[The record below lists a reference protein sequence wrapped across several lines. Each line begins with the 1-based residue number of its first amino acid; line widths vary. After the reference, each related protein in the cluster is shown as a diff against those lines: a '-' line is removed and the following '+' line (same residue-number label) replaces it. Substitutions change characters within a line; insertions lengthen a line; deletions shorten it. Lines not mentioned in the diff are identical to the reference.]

1 MDQFFKVIKAPEEI
15 LILIKGFANM
25 LCHNELLL
33 RMVALLCVV
42 DLKLSS
48 DVKYIRQVYSP
59 RHNPVSSRMSLRTGG
74 LEYSYHE
81 QV

>member
-48 DVKYIRQVYSP
+48 DVKYIRHVITPSQAEC
-59 RHNPVSSRMSLRTGG
+59 L
-74 LEYSYHE
+74 
-81 QV
+81 